1 MVCPFKQ
8 KCENLLP
15 PVCKLPTQS
24 NYQYPISS
32 GWVGLNTCHKPLK
45 WFVVVSPK
53 QSYYLNENI
62 RRMWTCH
69 TNWRTKVYPYR
80 KIQTNTQPSH
90 TLTHTMRGN
99 IFEADEQT
107 IKIIPKMAKPEI
119 IHYPVFAPHCIWN
132 EVFSPF
138 ASRQE
143 GNKYLDS
150 FTHLGWVHIPWSF
163 FLGWGEGMAV
173 SPSQLTLL
181 TNGCKTLVMSLSHIF
196 YFTFNLLKSEVFTHL
211 DDWTRTNVTFWQ
223 LSFDMAWHRVAF
235 EWTKVW
241 ICQQLFITL
250 SVVMSE

>member
-1 MVCPFKQ
+1 MPFQRKVWEPASSGLQ
-8 KCENLLP
+8 TANPIQL
-15 PVCKLPTQS
+15 
-24 NYQYPISS
+24 PISNIF
-32 GWVGLNTCHKPLK
+32 GVGGLNTCHKPLK
-45 WFVVVSPK
+45 WFVVV
-53 QSYYLNENI
+53 SYYLNENI

-80 KIQTNTQPSH
+80 KIQTNTPASH
-90 TLTHTMRGN
+90 TLSHTHTMGGN

-163 FLGWGEGMAV
+163 FLGRVRCMTV
-173 SPSQLTLL
+173 S
-181 TNGCKTLVMSLSHIF
+181 SLPADA
-196 YFTFNLLKSEVFTHL
+196 L
-211 DDWTRTNVTFWQ
+211 D
-223 LSFDMAWHRVAF
+223 
-235 EWTKVW
+235 
-241 ICQQLFITL
+241 
-250 SVVMSE
+250 